1 MIHQP
6 PAGARD
12 LLPLEV
18 TQKGWI
24 NDRLQFV
31 FQRWGYQRIVTST
44 IEWLDTLVAGGT
56 IDPTTVIQ
64 LHGTTEGVL
73 GLRPELT
80 ASIAR
85 AAVTRMTDRA
95 YPQRICYRAN
105 VFRRPPAGYHGRQVE
120 FYQAGVELLFAGGLL
135 ADAEILLLLADC
147 FDTLGLANW
156 QIILGEAGLTRSLL
170 SPFADPL
177 REQVRNCLALLDYV
191 TLENLPYPNEELRQR
206 ALMLFHLRG
215 QPEDVLAQVAP
226 LAHEDSAR
234 QAVANL
240 KSLVELIDRSRST
253 PFPLVLDL
261 SLVQTF
267 DYYTGIV
274 FKAVSQQSDRL
285 SILGQGGRYD
295 QLLGVYHPQGQSAAG
310 IGFSLN
316 IEDLHESLR
325 SGTTLPDKAPVIDWL
340 VIPLTRNAQTA
351 AFVKAQSLRNQK
363 LDWRVAIDLGGRT
376 ADEIRAYA
384 GDRGIVQLAWVA
396 EDGTI
401 EEEFFGEKAG

>member
-24 NDRLQFV
+24 NDRLQAV

-44 IEWLDTLVAGGT
+44 IEWLETLVAGGT
-56 IDPTTVIQ
+56 IDPATVIQ
-64 LHGTTEGVL
+64 IQDTNGGAL

-85 AAVTRMTDRA
+85 AAVTRMTDDS

-105 VFRRPPAGYHGRQVE
+105 VFRRPPAGYHGRAIE
-120 FYQAGVELLFAGGLL
+120 FYQAGVELLFSGGLC

-147 FDTLGLANW
+147 FETLGVENW

-170 SPFADPL
+170 TPFPETL
-177 REQVRNCLALLDYV
+177 REQVRRCLALLDYV
-191 TLENLPYPNEELRQR
+191 TLENLPYPNDELRQR
-206 ALMLFHLRG
+206 ALLLFHLRG
-215 QPEDVLAQVAP
+215 TPAEILAQVAP
-226 LAHEDSAR
+226 LAQEETAK
-234 QAVANL
+234 QAVDNL
-240 KSLVELIDRSRST
+240 KSLVELIGQSRAR

-261 SLVQTF
+261 GFVQTF

-274 FKAVSQQSDRL
+274 FKAISQSDDQLR
-285 SILGQGGRYD
+285 ILAQGGRYD
-295 QLLGVYHPQGQSAAG
+295 RLLGMYHPRGQSSAG

-316 IEDLHESLR
+316 IEDLHESLL
-325 SGTTLPDKAPVIDWL
+325 SGTTLPRQAPALDWL
-340 VIPLTRNAQTA
+340 VIPINDNARIAT
-351 AFVKAQSLRNQK
+351 FVKAQTLRNQEPNS
-363 LDWRVAIDLGGRT
+363 RVAIDLGGRSP
-376 ADEIRAYA
+376 DELRAYA
-384 GDRGIVQLAWVA
+384 LARGIKGLAWVF
-396 EDGTI
+396 EDGTVDA
-401 EEEFFGEKAG
+401 ELLG